1 MRCVPDT
8 NILVSA
14 MRSRVGASSAI
25 IRRLALGEFQ
35 SAIST
40 ALTMEY
46 ADLLSRPGIAPGYS
60 TAEIDRFIDSI
71 SSVSLEARI
80 YFRWRPFLPD
90 PKDDLVFECAMAS
103 SATHIVTH
111 NLKDFRGL
119 DRFGVSVVTPSEFLR
134 ILGI

>member
-1 MRCVPDT
+1 VRCVLDT

-46 ADLLSRPGIAPGYS
+46 ADVLSRPGMVPGYS
-60 TAEIDRFIDSI
+60 TDEIDRFIDSI
-71 SSVSLEARI
+71 CSVSLEARI

-119 DRFGVSVVTPSEFLR
+119 DPFGVSVVTPSEFLR
-134 ILGI
+134 ILGT

>member
-1 MRCVPDT
+1 VRCVLDT

-14 MRSRVGASSAI
+14 LRSRVGASSAI

-46 ADLLSRPGIAPGYS
+46 ADVLSRPGMVPGYS
-60 TAEIDRFIDSI
+60 TDEIDRFIDSI
-71 SSVSLEARI
+71 CSVSLEARI

-103 SATHIVTH
+103 TATHIVTH
-111 NLKDFRGL
+111 NLKDFLGL
-119 DRFGVSVVTPSEFLR
+119 DPFGVSVVTPSEFLR
-134 ILGI
+134 ILGT